1 MDKLELVRDVTY
13 KMCDHDFDLD
23 LVESTYADDFVHHAN
38 GATSDKA
45 GYLARGREY
54 REQYASIDRPE
65 FDELFE
71 ADGRVVAAYTLT
83 LHRQDGADERMAVMA
98 VWTVGDDGMVTE
110 LREVDAPAA

>member
-13 KMCDHDFDLD
+13 RMRDLD

-65 FDELFE
+65 FDELF
-71 ADGRVVAAYTLT
+71 
-83 LHRQDGADERMAVMA
+83 
-98 VWTVGDDGMVTE
+98 
-110 LREVDAPAA
+110 